1 MTSSSRHRLRR
12 LLPEHR
18 PATLVAGSQAM
29 YPVSLLAPGGAGS
42 DRPSGSEEPV
52 PSGPVVEDGP
62 SGTVRT
68 VTTGEEVGSAGWA
81 RLHRLRLAILDS
93 VLVGVALTV
102 AFVARVALGIPGG
115 DVVVP
120 TMSYVL
126 ITLVLGPAWLFALT
140 LEKSRDR
147 RIVGIGLTEY
157 RRVFQGT
164 WKFFAMVAVISYLVR
179 FDLARGYVA
188 VAMPVGMVLLL
199 VGRYRARVWLRRHRE
214 SGECMSPLVVAGSR
228 TGAEDLITELAA
240 NPSAG
245 YVVVGAC
252 IPDGD
257 RCLGELVA
265 GVPILGDVLDVPAAV
280 RATGAKSVAVGGCD
294 SLTASVVQNLGW
306 ELETTGTELIVAPG
320 LVDVAGPRVVLSPA
334 EGLSLVHVDAAT
346 FSGVKYLVKSS
357 IDWLL
362 ALFALTFLALPLTI
376 VAVAVKATSAGPV
389 LYRQERIGLDG
400 RPFMMLKFRSM
411 RVGADK
417 EVAVL
422 ADRNEAAG
430 PLFKIHDDPRVTTI
444 GKYMRRYSI
453 DELPQFLNVLRGD
466 MSLVG
471 PRPQLPCEVAQ
482 YDGHAARRLR
492 VKPGITGPWQVSGR
506 SDLEWKVGLRKDV
519 YYTENW
525 TVLSDF
531 LILARTLKAVTAHKG
546 AY

>member
-12 LLPEHR
+12 VLPEHR
-18 PATLVAGSQAM
+18 PATLVRGAQAM
-29 YPVSLLAPGGAGS
+29 DPVSLLAPKPPAARTSEPAAPPQQSPSVGQDTTSRRVAADDPTLGA
-42 DRPSGSEEPV
+42 D
-52 PSGPVVEDGP
+52 
-62 SGTVRT
+62 
-68 VTTGEEVGSAGWA
+68 WA
-81 RLHRLRLAILDS
+81 RAHRTRLGVVDAL
-93 VLVGVALTV
+93 LVGVALTV
-102 AFVARVALGIPGG
+102 AYVARVALGFPGV

-120 TMSYVL
+120 TLSYIL

-140 LEKSRDR
+140 LEKSRDP
-147 RIVGIGLTEY
+147 RIVGVGLAEY

-164 WKFFAMVAVISYLVR
+164 WKFFAMIAVISYLVR

-188 VAMPVGMVLLL
+188 VAMPVGMALLL
-199 VGRYRARVWLRRHRE
+199 AGRYRARVWLRRHRE
-214 SGECMSPLVVAGSR
+214 VGQCMSPLVVAGSR
-228 TGAEDLITELAA
+228 TGTEDLITELAA
-240 NPSAG
+240 NPFAG

-257 RCLGELVA
+257 RCVGELIA
-265 GVPILGDVLDVPAAV
+265 GVPVLGDVLDVPAAV

-294 SLTASVVQNLGW
+294 SLTANVVQNLGW

-320 LVDVAGPRVVLSPA
+320 LVDVAGPRVVMSPA
-334 EGLSLVHVDAAT
+334 EGLSLVHVDAAS

-357 IDWLL
+357 LDWLL
-362 ALFALTFLALPLTI
+362 ALVALVILLVPLVA
-376 VAVAVKATSAGPV
+376 VAVAVKLTSKGPV
-389 LYRQERIGLDG
+389 FYRQERIGLDG
-400 RPFMMLKFRSM
+400 RPFLMLKFRSM
-411 RVGADK
+411 RMGADK

-430 PLFKIHDDPRVTTI
+430 PLFKIHDDPRVTPL
-444 GKYMRRYSI
+444 GRYMRRYSV

-525 TVLSDF
+525 TVFSDF
-531 LILARTLKAVTAHKG
+531 LILARTVKAITAHKG